1 MAGGGG
7 YNEIDENSPLYNPN
21 IYGISKL
28 IGEEMLRQSGI
39 KRVLCLR
46 LPTVLS
52 VSDNGS
58 FLFKW
63 LNSAIHNRDITAFNM
78 QNKLNN
84 FISINSLFDFIF
96 NIKLYDGFDIINLGS
111 SGNLSIYEFIEYLKQ
126 KTNSKSNLKDLGK
139 NSFFSLNLSKA
150 AIKYGFCPLSSE
162 QSIDE
167 WLQNRYERFYKLRT
181 RPKSSNSIFF

>member
-1 MAGGGG
+1 
-7 YNEIDENSPLYNPN
+7 
-21 IYGISKL
+21 
-28 IGEEMLRQSGI
+28 
-39 KRVLCLR
+39 
-46 LPTVLS
+46 
-52 VSDNGS
+52 
-58 FLFKW
+58 
-63 LNSAIHNRDITAFNM
+63 M
-78 QNKLNN
+78 QNKFNN